1 MNNIKKVSLVI
12 FLLLPT
18 ISYSQTVYVSAICA
32 EECNKCA
39 KTDPPMKVTYKAD
52 KRTNKVFRTIDDK
65 NPQVMTDCTVMDEG
79 NWVCQGHPSYS
90 DYSKQYALNGVAFWN
105 TSEPDP
111 VLDKKLNAKFSCRYE
126 KSIFGT
132 YKVIDQIKKY

>member
-1 MNNIKKVSLVI
+1 
-12 FLLLPT
+12 
-18 ISYSQTVYVSAICA
+18 
-32 EECNKCA
+32 
-39 KTDPPMKVTYKAD
+39 MKVTYKAD